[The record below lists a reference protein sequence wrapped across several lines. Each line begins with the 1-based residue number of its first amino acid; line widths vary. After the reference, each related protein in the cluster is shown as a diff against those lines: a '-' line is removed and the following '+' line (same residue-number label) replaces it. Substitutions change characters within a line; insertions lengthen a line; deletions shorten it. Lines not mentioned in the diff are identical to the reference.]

1 MLDFVRAEHRKAMDD
16 VTKIRD
22 EIHEVLSS
30 RVNPIDTYRATSGQ
44 SKRAIGLGAFTART
58 VGSLSAGL
66 GTSSALGCV
75 LKSFLGGCG
84 KKAKENKENL
94 KILTISIGENLF
106 PKM

>member
-1 MLDFVRAEHRKAMDD
+1 MDD

-30 RVNPIDTYRATSGQ
+30 RGNPIYTYRATSVQ
-44 SKRAIGLGAFTART
+44 SRRAIGLGAFTAPT
-58 VGSLSAGL
+58 VGSLAAGL
-66 GTSSALGCV
+66 GTGSALGCA
-75 LKSFLGGCG
+75 LKSVLGGCG